1 MFVVYE
7 VLLYLVFILTA
18 PFFLLTGF
26 LRGKYLSNFPQRMGF
41 YRTKAE
47 AHDLWIHAVSV
58 GETLAARP
66 VVAEIMRMRPET
78 SIAFTTTTITGQTQA
93 RRIYPDATVT
103 YFPFDFVFAVRRFL
117 DHHKPRVFATME
129 TEIWPNVSRI
139 SRQRGIRLILANG
152 RISDRSFP
160 RYRALRPLL
169 ARILSLYDRV
179 LAREETDRQR
189 FVAIG
194 APESIVETSGNVKFD
209 YEPDVTPLDVAPEL
223 MQLIDGRNV
232 IVLGSTIEGEDELL
246 LPELERFVREQ
257 NAFAIIA
264 PRKPERFEI
273 VASLLATTSM
283 KYARRSEFIDVIP
296 SVVEG
301 PGWAA
306 GAPPIP
312 PGPSTTLGMTE
323 APSVL
328 LLDSF
333 GELAK
338 IYRFATVAF
347 VGGSLVPA
355 GGHNP
360 IEPAAA
366 GVPVCFGKFMSNFR
380 EIAQVF
386 IDHEAAEQVDSPEA
400 VFAFARRMF
409 REETLRAEWGE
420 RARLAVT
427 QNRGASERTA
437 QRIVELLA

>member
-7 VLLYLVFILTA
+7 VLLYLVFIITA

-26 LRGKYLSNFPQRMGF
+26 LRGKYLSNFPERMGV
-41 YRTKAE
+41 YPTKAA

-66 VVAEIMRMRPET
+66 VVAEIMRQRPRT
-78 SIAFTTTTITGQTQA
+78 SIAFTTTTITGQAQA
-93 RRIYPDATVT
+93 KRLYPDATVT
-103 YFPFDFVFAVRRFL
+103 YFPFDFAFAVRRFL
-117 DHHKPRVFATME
+117 AHHRPRVFATME

-139 SRQRGIRLILANG
+139 SKSRGIRLVLANG

-160 RYRALRPLL
+160 RYRALRPLVGRVL
-169 ARILSLYDRV
+169 RDYDRV

-209 YEPDVTPLDVAPEL
+209 YEPDVAPLESAAEL
-223 MQLIDGRNV
+223 ITLIDNRNV

-246 LPELERFVREQ
+246 MPELERFIRET

-264 PRKPERFEI
+264 PRKPERFEL
-273 VASLLATTSM
+273 VASILATSSLE
-283 KYARRSEFIDVIP
+283 YVRRSEFP
-296 SVVEG
+296 
-301 PGWAA
+301 PRAA
-306 GAPPIP
+306 AN
-312 PGPSTTLGMTE
+312 
-323 APSVL
+323 VL
-328 LLDSF
+328 LLDSL
-333 GELAK
+333 GELAR

-366 GVPVCFGKFMSNFR
+366 GVPVCFGRSMSNFR

-386 IDHEAAEQVDSPEA
+386 IDHEAARQVESAEE

-409 REETLRAEWGE
+409 ADDRLRSEWGE

-437 QRIVELLA
+437 RRIVELLP

>member
-7 VLLYLVFILTA
+7 VLLYLVFIITA

-26 LRGKYLSNFPQRMGF
+26 LRGKYLSNFPERMGF

-66 VVAEIMRMRPET
+66 VVAEIMRQRPGT
-78 SIAFTTTTITGQTQA
+78 SIAFTTTTITGQAQA
-93 RRIYPDATVT
+93 KRLYPDATVT
-103 YFPFDFVFAVRRFL
+103 YFPFDFAFAVRRFL
-117 DHHKPRVFATME
+117 DHHRPRAFATME

-139 SRQRGIRLILANG
+139 AKSRGIRLILANG

-160 RYRALRPLL
+160 RYRAFRPVVARVLR
-169 ARILSLYDRV
+169 AYDRV

-194 APESIVETSGNVKFD
+194 APPSIVETSGNVKFD
-209 YEPDVTPLDVAPEL
+209 YEPDIAPLDVAPAL
-223 MQLIDGRNV
+223 ATLIDNRPV

-246 LPELERFVREQ
+246 IPELERFIRET

-264 PRKPERFEI
+264 PRKPERFEL
-273 VASLLATTSM
+273 VASLLATSSLQHV
-283 KYARRSEFIDVIP
+283 RRSEFP
-296 SVVEG
+296 WG
-301 PGWAA
+301 GAA
-306 GAPPIP
+306 N
-312 PGPSTTLGMTE
+312 
-323 APSVL
+323 VL
-328 LLDSF
+328 LLDTF

-347 VGGSLVPA
+347 IGGSLVPA

-366 GVPVCFGKFMSNFR
+366 GVPVCFGKSMSNFR

-386 IDHEAAEQVDSPEA
+386 IDHEAAQQVESAGE

-409 REETLRAEWGE
+409 ADDALRNAWGE

-437 QRIVELLA
+437 RRIVELLP